1 MDFEKTI
8 LIVVLYLFLA
18 SSYRV
23 SGARILT
30 HEEDSLLEIQLKLI
44 NKPPVKS
51 IQTEYGHIVDCI
63 DINKQLAFDHP
74 LLKHHKIQRTPSFL
88 RGKTRNVDP
97 SHFRPLMIGLA
108 KDACP
113 IGTVPIRRATKED
126 LVASKLL
133 LNNFQPQAA
142 PSFNNT
148 YNAVIQMEKNKYY
161 MGVEGSVTVYDPQVK
176 EGQTYAQIYAFNGD
190 DLDYYNLITTG
201 WMVSPDIYH
210 DGSPHFFAVFTN
222 DNFEQAGC
230 LNNMCPGF
238 VQTHKSVYLGAT
250 ITNVSVPSGPQF
262 QTTISLQR
270 DSNYNWWIS
279 IEGFVV
285 GYYPKEIVFNLN
297 QPQGIGWGGV
307 AVGRPNGNSA
317 PPMGSGEFSDGSNAC
332 EFSNIQYRNEENTT
346 LAPQSPHYKIITD
359 NPKCYDLKYDGYKN
373 PEVGFTFKF
382 GGPGGP
388 CSN

>member
-74 LLKHHKIQRTPSFL
+74 LLKHHKIQ
-88 RGKTRNVDP
+88 
-97 SHFRPLMIGLA
+97 
-108 KDACP
+108 
-113 IGTVPIRRATKED
+113 
-126 LVASKLL
+126 
-133 LNNFQPQAA
+133 
-142 PSFNNT
+142 
-148 YNAVIQMEKNKYY
+148 
-161 MGVEGSVTVYDPQVK
+161 
-176 EGQTYAQIYAFNGD
+176 
-190 DLDYYNLITTG
+190 
-201 WMVSPDIYH
+201 VSPDIYH